1 MPVLLRVQAAQQN
14 IAHCVI
20 NNGYKI
26 KNGGVGTVSAMVIE
40 QAILIAQAEISRTN
54 LNGHSRKS
62 LRAHSYI
69 PVTVFVI

>member
-1 MPVLLRVQAAQQN
+1 MN
-14 IAHCVI
+14 K
-20 NNGYKI
+20 GYKI
-26 KNGGVGTVSAMVIE
+26 KNGGVGTVSAMVTE